1 MKYFENDTSSYT
13 VYRQKPS
20 GFENTRL
27 RRLESCSNLAFSLHE
42 EEEEGEE
49 ELEEVKP

>member
-27 RRLESCSNLAFSLHE
+27 RRLESSNLAFSLHE